1 MKNSRFCFT
10 HNPET
15 KDAKKLAVIKG
26 GKSPK
31 KNLNPLPPI
40 EIYNNKDVVNLLSQT
55 INEVRQG
62 KVNLRVANCIGYLSG
77 HLLKALQVADIEE
90 RVERLEK
97 IMNPK
102 KRFGRR

>member
-40 EIYNNKDVVNLLSQT
+40 EIYNNKDVV
-55 INEVRQG
+55 
-62 KVNLRVANCIGYLSG
+62 K
-77 HLLKALQVADIEE
+77 VADIEE